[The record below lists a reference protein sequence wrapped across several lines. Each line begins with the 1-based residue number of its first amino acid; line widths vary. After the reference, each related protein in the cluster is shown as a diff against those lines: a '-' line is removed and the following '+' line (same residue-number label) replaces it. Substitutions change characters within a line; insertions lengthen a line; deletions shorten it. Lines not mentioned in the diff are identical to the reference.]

1 MYDVF
6 IAIFIIKRINLI
18 DKIKLQ
24 IVLEQHMKTNHQIDK
39 NIEIST
45 DILNFECKYCTLK
58 FATENA
64 LTCHVKSAHQL
75 HPCMDNTIVPPPSM
89 KICMQQDE
97 IVSLYYCHL
106 CGAEYRLKYNLKV
119 EKTAKLLKYY

>member
-1 MYDVF
+1 
-6 IAIFIIKRINLI
+6 
-18 DKIKLQ
+18 
-24 IVLEQHMKTNHQIDK
+24 MKSYHQIEE
-39 NIEIST
+39 NHEIST
-45 DILNFECKYCTLK
+45 DLLNFPCTICSLK

-64 LTCHVKSAHQL
+64 LNCHKSSHQI

-89 KICMQQDE
+89 KIYMQQDE

-119 EKTAKLLKYY
+119 IIIT